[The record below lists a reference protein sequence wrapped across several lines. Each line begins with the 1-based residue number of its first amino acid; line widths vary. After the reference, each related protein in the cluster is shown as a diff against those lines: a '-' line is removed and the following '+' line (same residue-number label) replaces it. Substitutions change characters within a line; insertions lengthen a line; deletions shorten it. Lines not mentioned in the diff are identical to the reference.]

1 MLVPF
6 QKYFGLGSGIVSVI
20 RQLHTQR
27 KFISDEIAPIL
38 KDARRHNDGTLDETD
53 FKKITHYYGWAVPA
67 ILGAAFCELRGTEM
81 SVEERWAST
90 CQGAMTG
97 LFDDFFDKDYMADEF
112 VRAKID
118 PDAHQTAQQSNERL
132 FNIFYGK
139 VLSNVPDVDRVKKAL
154 LAVHHAQVASKQQV
168 DPALPHENLWP
179 ITEEKGGTSLLFY
192 RAAFA
197 PTASDQEIALLYHL
211 GASMQLGNDIFDVYK
226 DREKNIRTLV
236 TEAKKVD
243 DLRRLLLERL
253 NYAYKAAYLLPHPR
267 QRIRRFLNN
276 LSIGVFSRCFV
287 CLDHLEQN
295 EKITN
300 GVFQVKSYSRSQLIC
315 DMDTKKNM
323 LRSAAYHIKTIK

>member
-1 MLVPF
+1 
-6 QKYFGLGSGIVSVI
+6 
-20 RQLHTQR
+20 
-27 KFISDEIAPIL
+27 
-38 KDARRHNDGTLDETD
+38 
-53 FKKITHYYGWAVPA
+53 
-67 ILGAAFCELRGTEM
+67 
-81 SVEERWAST
+81 
-90 CQGAMTG
+90 
-97 LFDDFFDKDYMADEF
+97 
-112 VRAKID
+112 
-118 PDAHQTAQQSNERL
+118 
-132 FNIFYGK
+132 
-139 VLSNVPDVDRVKKAL
+139 
-154 LAVHHAQVASKQQV
+154 
-168 DPALPHENLWP
+168 
-179 ITEEKGGTSLLFY
+179 LLFY

>member
-112 VRAKID
+112 VRA
-118 PDAHQTAQQSNERL
+118 
-132 FNIFYGK
+132 
-139 VLSNVPDVDRVKKAL
+139 
-154 LAVHHAQVASKQQV
+154 
-168 DPALPHENLWP
+168 
-179 ITEEKGGTSLLFY
+179 
-192 RAAFA
+192 
-197 PTASDQEIALLYHL
+197 
-211 GASMQLGNDIFDVYK
+211 
-226 DREKNIRTLV
+226 
-236 TEAKKVD
+236 
-243 DLRRLLLERL
+243 
-253 NYAYKAAYLLPHPR
+253 
-267 QRIRRFLNN
+267 
-276 LSIGVFSRCFV
+276 
-287 CLDHLEQN
+287 
-295 EKITN
+295 
-300 GVFQVKSYSRSQLIC
+300 
-315 DMDTKKNM
+315 
-323 LRSAAYHIKTIK
+323 